1 MAHMAANVEIVVSGR
16 NILGEGII
24 WSPSHR
30 QVQWTDI
37 HGKFFCTFDPETGAA
52 RSIALPERL
61 ACFAP
66 LEGARILAGFASG
79 LARFDLVSGE
89 RETIAAIEADQA
101 TTRLNDGKLDRQGR
115 LVFGTMDESEPA
127 KPIGRVWSFDGEEAR
142 ALFDGVRISNSI
154 AFSPD
159 GRHMYFADTPQ
170 RVIWRYDYGIEN
182 GDLSNRRVFVEV
194 ARDHG
199 FPDGSTVDEAGCLWN
214 AEWGGGRVT
223 RYTPDGRIDRT
234 ISLPCSQ
241 ITCCAFGGSDLST
254 LYVTSARGG
263 LDEERLARE
272 PDAGAM
278 FAIDAGVSGL
288 ADAAFTQ
295 AKR

>member
-1 MAHMAANVEIVVSGR
+1 MAADVEVVVSGR
-16 NILGEGII
+16 NILGEGIV

-37 HGKFFCTFDPETGAA
+37 HGKAFWTFDPETRAA
-52 RSIALPERL
+52 RSFALPERL

-66 LEGARILAGFASG
+66 LGGWRILAGFASG

-89 RETIAAIEADQA
+89 RETIAAIEEDQT
-101 TTRLNDGKLDRQGR
+101 TTRLNDGTLDRQGR

-127 KPIGRVWSFDGEEAR
+127 KPIGRVWSFDGERAR
-142 ALFDGVRISNSI
+142 ALLEGVRISNSI

-159 GRHMYFADTPQ
+159 GRRMYFADTPQ
-170 RVIWRYDYGIEN
+170 RVIWQYDYDIEN

-194 ARDHG
+194 ARDRG
-199 FPDGSTVDEAGCLWN
+199 FPDGSTVDEEGCLWN

-223 RYTPDGRIDRT
+223 RYTPDGRIDRA
-234 ISLPCSQ
+234 ISLSCSQ
-241 ITCCAFGGSDLST
+241 ITCCAFGGKDLST

-263 LDEERLARE
+263 LDEKRLARE
-272 PDAGAM
+272 PEAGAM
-278 FAIDAGVSGL
+278 FAIDVGVSGL
-288 ADAAFTQ
+288 PDASFTPL
-295 AKR
+295 RR